1 MLLVEVETASGMDFL
16 RQVRGGKG
24 RNLLHL
30 AVVGSCAT
38 GRLDVC
44 RYLVEEKG
52 FDVNSTSVEGT

>member
-1 MLLVEVETASGMDFL
+1 MLLVEAETASGIDL
-16 RQVRGGKG
+16 RRFSGYNG

-30 AVVGSCAT
+30 ALVTSAAT
-38 GRLDVC
+38 GLLDVC